1 MIKLIILILVIC
13 LIVSISCKENFIVNP
28 NLHIKKFKDI
38 HSHFRKCKQN
48 KGIYSCIVSN
58 PHKSVIPYRRFK
70 PRSKKI
76 DYTRYK
82 KSSHLMP
89 VTFD

>member
-1 MIKLIILILVIC
+1 MIKLIILILVIY
-13 LIVSISCKENFIVNP
+13 LIVSLSYQEKFIVNP
-28 NLHIKKFKDI
+28 NLHIKEFRNI
-38 HSHFRKCKQN
+38 HSHFRKCRQN
-48 KGIYSCIVSN
+48 KGIYSCIASN
-58 PHKSVIPYRRFK
+58 PHKSVIPYRRFV
-70 PRSKKI
+70 PRKKKI